1 MCMYIYVYIYV
12 YMYTCI
18 SLWCKFGL
26 RSLNAITSLLL
37 TPPRTFEQRTYVLA
51 LGLSLLNRSD
61 GFPGGSS
68 THTRAMAFL
77 AHTTLVLNRRSIG
90 Q

>member
-1 MCMYIYVYIYV
+1 MCIYLHVYIYV

-18 SLWCKFGL
+18 SLWCKCGL

-37 TPPRTFEQRTYVLA
+37 TPPRTFEQRTRYVLA
-51 LGLSLLNRSD
+51 LALSVLNRSD

-68 THTRAMAFL
+68 THTRAMAF
-77 AHTTLVLNRRSIG
+77 
-90 Q
+90 